1 MAQVTIELFGI
12 PRRRAGAAQVAVAA
26 DTIGAAL
33 RQLESHCPQLE
44 GLLQS
49 NGSLSPLYLL
59 SIDGERFVGNLDT
72 VVPADARLLLF
83 SADAGG

>member
-12 PRRRAGAAQVAVAA
+12 PRRRAGVAQVAVAA
-26 DTIGAAL
+26 ETVRAAL
-33 RQLESHCPQLE
+33 QQLESRCPQLE

-49 NGSLSPLYLL
+49 SGLSPHYLL
-59 SIDGERFVGNLDT
+59 SIDGERFVGNLDMA
-72 VVPADARLLLF
+72 VPADARLLLF